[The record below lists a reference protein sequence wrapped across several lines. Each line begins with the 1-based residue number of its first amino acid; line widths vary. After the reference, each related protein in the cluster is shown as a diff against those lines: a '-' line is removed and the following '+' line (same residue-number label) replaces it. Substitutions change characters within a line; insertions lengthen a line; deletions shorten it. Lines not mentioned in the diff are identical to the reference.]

1 MVFSQALQEIWIS
14 QPEMLYLVNAVNDSK
29 TKTTLPAHCD
39 QDDLALIILV
49 SDDDHAAFSMLYKR
63 HWQMVYAVARE
74 MTRSGE
80 LAEVV
85 VQDVFIKVW
94 TNRKRLPDVKCFR
107 DYLFI
112 IARNHILNALR
123 KKLTEESFLSRQE
136 ADPLSRLG
144 LPEEYVQSREL
155 TSILQHAVARL
166 PRQQQMVYQLA
177 DQGDLD
183 QASIGQ
189 IMGIS
194 KFTVKNHM
202 QKAVQSIRSHIL
214 RITRE

>member
-1 MVFSQALQEIWIS
+1 MIYQY
-14 QPEMLYLVNAVNDSK
+14 EMLYLVNVVNDSQ
-29 TKTTLPAHCD
+29 TKTTLPAHFD
-39 QDDLALIILV
+39 QDDLELIILV

-63 HWQMVYAVARE
+63 YWQKVYGVARE

-80 LAEVV
+80 LAEEV
-85 VQDVFIKVW
+85 VQEVFIKVW

-107 DYLFI
+107 NYLFI
-112 IARNHILNALR
+112 IARNHILNGLR
-123 KKLTEESFLSRQE
+123 KKVSEESFLSRQE
-136 ADPLSRLG
+136 SDPSSRLG

-183 QASIGQ
+183 HATISQ

-202 QKAVQSIRSHIL
+202 QKAVHSIRSYIL
-214 RITRE
+214 RIIRE